1 MPIRPVSLLI
11 VVDDD
16 PVTRRVD
23 AAATAR
29 GYRVDHATSLDDLK
43 TALTRAPFDA
53 ALVDLFMPEV
63 DGLKIIKMFRQRAPS
78 LPIIAMSGFRLRH
91 SMGPSLDFFGMATA
105 LGATSCLRKPFEPR
119 QLMAAINLY

>member
-1 MPIRPVSLLI
+1 MRILVI
-11 VVDDD
+11 DDD
-16 PVTRRVD
+16 ESVLAAIQAMLSRRGCEVVPVESGP
-23 AAATAR
+23 R
-29 GYRVDHATSLDDLK
+29 GLEAFETS
-43 TALTRAPFDA
+43 RFDA